1 MTAKKKRGRP
11 AHEVS
16 EKNKNLVKFARIAGV
31 TNENI
36 CEMLGITSVNTLK
49 KYYKPELEM
58 GEAEINAK
66 VVNQLF
72 NEAMNGSVPSLIF
85 WAKAR
90 MGWSDKGAVQQ
101 DKEIVVTVKRS
112 ENKHDPDAIERA
124 LLDESEF

>member
-1 MTAKKKRGRP
+1 
-11 AHEVS
+11 
-16 EKNKNLVKFARIAGV
+16 
-31 TNENI
+31 
-36 CEMLGITSVNTLK
+36 
-49 KYYKPELEM
+49 M

-124 LLDESEF
+124 LLDESQF